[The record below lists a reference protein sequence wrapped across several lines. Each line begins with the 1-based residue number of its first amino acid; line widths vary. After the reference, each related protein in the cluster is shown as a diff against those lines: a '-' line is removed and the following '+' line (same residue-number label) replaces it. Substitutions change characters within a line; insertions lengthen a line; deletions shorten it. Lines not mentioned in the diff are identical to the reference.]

1 MLTMKMN
8 QNNDDEQKP
17 LLHRVPHPQQQ
28 LFQLLLL
35 LQKLLM
41 PLELP
46 ALSW

>member
-35 LQKLLM
+35 QKLLM

-46 ALSW
+46 ALS